1 MSRVE
6 LALPEA
12 FHFTTEI
19 PLRIS
24 DINYGGH
31 LGNDAVLSVC
41 HDIRAR
47 LFAAHGF
54 TELDVEGVGIVMV
67 DAVIAFRSEAFYGD
81 TLIGDVAVC
90 NFSRTGCDVFYRLRA
105 KSDAREVARA
115 KTGIVFL
122 DYEKRKIKPVPQGFR
137 KIFEG

>member
-12 FHFTTEI
+12 FHFTIEI

-81 TLIGDVAVC
+81 TLIGDAAVC

-122 DYEKRKIKPVPQGFR
+122 DYEKRKIKPVPQVFR